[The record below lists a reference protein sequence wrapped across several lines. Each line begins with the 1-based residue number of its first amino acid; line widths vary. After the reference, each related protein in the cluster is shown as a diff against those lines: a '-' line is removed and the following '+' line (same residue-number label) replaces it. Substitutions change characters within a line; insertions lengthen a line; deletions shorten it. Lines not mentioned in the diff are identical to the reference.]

1 MVSNVLLRL
10 KPELALTLDADNY
23 ACGTYVGYGFT
34 LRALNDKN
42 CIIFN
47 SWARKSALTTK
58 TVDDFFKEY
67 MSKPENSFVKAYK
80 AGEPNI
86 SAVLFA
92 GNDDAQAVLDIKRFI
107 TDMVKYYSANYYSN
121 ACARCNS
128 SIGLSFAKAADG
140 NLKQLCKMCV
150 QSEED
155 AAEKAAVTQS
165 AKPIDSQPV
174 PQPMQQPVPQPMQQ
188 PVPQPMQ
195 QPAVNQTQ
203 QTANSAVGIYGIP
216 VPATQP
222 IADDQVVVTPT
233 TVLPPATSNNSMDS
247 VDPAT
252 APESTGYST
261 AQSLAE
267 LKPPSNSNLPPISG
281 GFSQPAYS
289 PMNSNGG
296 FVQQPMNNGGF
307 VQRPMNSFGND
318 GRFVAGRPTA
328 ISQPANPVMGILGAI
343 IFSLIG
349 CAVWIIIGKLGY
361 ISYLGGIAMAFS
373 TIFGYHLFGKKFD
386 TLGLIISIVIV
397 LVMVLISNMFIY
409 TWELLSQPG
418 MEEALSLLGYNGFFG
433 VFFGLFNLMKEVDL
447 HTGLEGIDSM
457 TGGFISDLIFS
468 YIISMIATVAIGVS
482 MLKKDR

>member
-174 PQPMQQPVPQPMQQ
+174 QQPMQQPVPQPMQQ

-289 PMNSNGG
+289 PMNTNGG

-343 IFSLIG
+343 VFSLIG

-397 LVMVLISNMFIY
+397 LVMVLVSNMFIY

-433 VFFGLFNLMKEVDL
+433 VFFGLFDLMKQVDL
-447 HTGLEGIDSM
+447 HAGLDGIDSM

>member
-1 MVSNVLLRL
+1 MVSDVLLRL
-10 KPELALTLDADNY
+10 KPELALTLDADNH

-34 LRALNDKN
+34 LLALNDKN

-58 TVDDFFKEY
+58 TADDFFKEY

-86 SAVLFA
+86 SAVLFT

-121 ACARCNS
+121 ACANCNS
-128 SIGLSFAKAADG
+128 SIGLSFAKASDG
-140 NLKQLCKMCV
+140 NVKQLCKMCV

-165 AKPIDSQPV
+165 AKPVDSQPV
-174 PQPMQQPVPQPMQQ
+174 QQPMQQS
-188 PVPQPMQ
+188 
-195 QPAVNQTQ
+195 AVNQTQ
-203 QTANSAVGIYGIP
+203 QTANNPVGIYGIP
-216 VPATQP
+216 VPVAQP
-222 IADDQVVVTPT
+222 TADDQAVVTPT

-267 LKPPSNSNLPPISG
+267 LKPPSNGNLPPISG

-289 PMNSNGG
+289 PMNANGG

-328 ISQPANPVMGILGAI
+328 ISQPANPIMGILGAFL
-343 IFSLIG
+343 FSLIG
-349 CAVWIIIGKLGY
+349 CAVWILIGKLGY

-386 TLGLIISIVIV
+386 VLGFITSIVIV
-397 LVMVLISNMFIY
+397 LIMVLLSNMFIY
-409 TWELLSQPG
+409 TWQIISEPG
-418 MEEALSLLGYNGFFG
+418 IDEALSILGYEGFFS
-433 VFFGLFNLMKEVDL
+433 VFFGLFDLMKQVDL
-447 HTGLEGIDSM
+447 LTGLEGMDSM
-457 TGGFISDLIFS
+457 TGTFISDLVIG
-468 YIISMIATVAIGVS
+468 YIVSGIATVAIGVS

>member
-1 MVSNVLLRL
+1 MVSDVLLRL

-80 AGEPNI
+80 VGEPNI
-86 SAVLFA
+86 SAVLFT

-397 LVMVLISNMFIY
+397 LVMVLVSNMFIY

>member
-1 MVSNVLLRL
+1 MVSDVLLRL

-121 ACARCNS
+121 ACAKCNS

-433 VFFGLFNLMKEVDL
+433 VFFGLFDLMKQVDL
-447 HTGLEGIDSM
+447 HTGLDGIDSM

>member
-10 KPELALTLDADNY
+10 KPELALALDADNY

-121 ACARCNS
+121 ACAKCNS

-140 NLKQLCKMCV
+140 NVKQLCKMCV

-155 AAEKAAVTQS
+155 AAEKADMTQS
-165 AKPIDSQPV
+165 VRPPVDSQPV
-174 PQPMQQPVPQPMQQ
+174 Q
-188 PVPQPMQ
+188 QPMQ

-203 QTANSAVGIYGIP
+203 QTANNPVGIYGIP
-216 VPATQP
+216 VPVAQP
-222 IADDQVVVTPT
+222 TDDEQAVVTPT

-296 FVQQPMNNGGF
+296 FVQQPMN
-307 VQRPMNSFGND
+307 SFGND

-349 CAVWIIIGKLGY
+349 CAV
-361 ISYLGGIAMAFS
+361 
-373 TIFGYHLFGKKFD
+373 
-386 TLGLIISIVIV
+386 
-397 LVMVLISNMFIY
+397 
-409 TWELLSQPG
+409 
-418 MEEALSLLGYNGFFG
+418 
-433 VFFGLFNLMKEVDL
+433 
-447 HTGLEGIDSM
+447 
-457 TGGFISDLIFS
+457 
-468 YIISMIATVAIGVS
+468 
-482 MLKKDR
+482 

>member
-1 MVSNVLLRL
+1 MVINVLLRL

-80 AGEPNI
+80 VGEPNI

-433 VFFGLFNLMKEVDL
+433 VFFGLFDLMKQVDL
-447 HTGLEGIDSM
+447 HTGLDGIDSM

>member
-1 MVSNVLLRL
+1 MVSDVLLRL

-58 TVDDFFKEY
+58 TADDFFKEY

-121 ACARCNS
+121 ACAKCNS

-174 PQPMQQPVPQPMQQ
+174 Q
-188 PVPQPMQ
+188 QPMQ

-261 AQSLAE
+261 AESLAE
-267 LKPPSNSNLPPISG
+267 LKTPSNSNLPPISG

-307 VQRPMNSFGND
+307 VQRPMNSFGNE

-343 IFSLIG
+343 VFSLIG

-397 LVMVLISNMFIY
+397 LVMVLVSNMFIY

-433 VFFGLFNLMKEVDL
+433 VFFGLFDLMKQVDL
-447 HTGLEGIDSM
+447 HTGLDGIDSM